1 MNRSKQYFIPSILK
15 SSTVVGSSLV
25 QKEGSEFQVDVIPLD
40 RIEGKITVEK
50 EFTHLP
56 SETGF
61 YTKYFGSIVGVTHEK
76 GRKNEHITIKTQ
88 SRYVHG
94 LMKTKP
100 IHSSFSEVASYSY
113 HDDENTLMV

>member
-1 MNRSKQYFIPSILK
+1 M
-15 SSTVVGSSLV
+15 V

-50 EFTHLP
+50 EFTYLP